1 MPTLEFSTIST
12 PLLRPVLAK
21 DYVPDWWKRSKGTEC
36 KGGALSDT
44 LRMCPAMDD
53 LLKIGWYYV
62 INYDVEIQCNDHEY
76 GPNRSRKWKSVT
88 PYQYNNSASHP
99 HIQQTWD
106 QCNHSHHRKT
116 TDSFKFVSDWGVK
129 TPIGYSCLYID
140 PFLHNNENFT
150 LWPGV
155 IDTDKFSSNTDNAPM
170 IFLPKI
176 DKSFIIK
183 KGTPV
188 AQLIPF
194 KREEWVGSFLYHKK
208 RNFAENACND
218 IDPNPE
224 DLIRYE
230 YVGDVESGRHKID
243 IAQQN
248 NGRGKG
254 YRTNGLWEPKTKFF
268 SNAIKYDT
276 ETYHQLELDL

>member
-12 PLLRPVLAK
+12 PLMRPVLAK
-21 DYVPDWWKRSKGTEC
+21 DYVPDWWKTSKATEC
-36 KGGALSDT
+36 KGGMTTDT
-44 LRMCPAMDD
+44 LRMCPGMDD
-53 LLKIGWYYV
+53 LLKLGWYYV
-62 INYDVEIQCNDHEY
+62 INYDVKIECNEEDF
-76 GPNRSRKWKSVT
+76 GPNRKRVWRAVT

-99 HIQQTWD
+99 YIQQNWD
-106 QCNHSHHRKT
+106 QCNHSHHRKN
-116 TDSFKFVSDWGVK
+116 TDSFKFVSDWGVR

-176 DKSFIIK
+176 DKSFVIK

-208 RNFAENACND
+208 RNFAENACDD

-224 DLIRYE
+224 DLIRYK
-230 YVGDVESGRHKID
+230 YVGNVESGRHKIN

-248 NGRGKG
+248 NARGVG
-254 YRTNGLWEPKTKFF
+254 YRINGLWQPKTKFF
-268 SNAIKYDT
+268 SNAKKYDT
-276 ETYHQLELDL
+276 EIYHQLELDL